1 MSIGVITKN
10 IKTCF
15 NMILIKLLNLGDF
28 YGQDETIE
36 IAKGK
41 YKLAQ
46 TIKEGIKQIKRARN
60 D

>member
-1 MSIGVITKN
+1 
-10 IKTCF
+10 
-15 NMILIKLLNLGDF
+15 MILIKLLNLGDF

-46 TIKEGIKQIKRARN
+46 TVKEGIKQIKRARN

>member
-1 MSIGVITKN
+1 MT
-10 IKTCF
+10 
-15 NMILIKLLNLGDF
+15 LIKLLNLDDF

-41 YKLAQ
+41 YKLAE
-46 TIKEGIKQIKRARN
+46 TLKEGIKQIKRARN

>member
-1 MSIGVITKN
+1 
-10 IKTCF
+10 
-15 NMILIKLLNLGDF
+15 MILIKLLNLGDF
-28 YGQDETIE
+28 YNQDETIE

>member
-1 MSIGVITKN
+1 L
-10 IKTCF
+10 
-15 NMILIKLLNLGDF
+15 ILIKLLNLDNF

-41 YKLAQ
+41 YKLAE
-46 TIKEGIKQIKRARN
+46 TLKEGIKQIKRARN